1 MLNLKAN
8 YISDAGAMALAKVA
22 RKSKTLRAL
31 ITSSNDIEHA
41 GELVLLL
48 LLLLVPLL
56 LVPLLVPLLLV
67 LLLLLLLL
75 VHLLLVP
82 LLVPLLL
89 LLVLVPLRLH
99 VRARR
104 LLRRHWACRREIV
117 TNDKSRH

>member
-56 LVPLLVPLLLV
+56 LV

-89 LLVLVPLRLH
+89 LLLLVPLRLH